1 MSKPIVKPSVKTN
14 CFGNRLSNQMSQP
27 DWWGHLV
34 CMKTFG
40 LLKTIGNW
48 FCWDNRFDSDNRLD
62 WGVQFDIQLNGWMD
76 VLIKD
81 EFTRMSGLIKKKKI
95 FRYPLRCPPP
105 PPGCACIISNQ
116 FYWDW
121 SIECDFNS
129 VCIHIHRVFGVTYQ
143 SKPTST
149 DHGNI
154 YGLHWCYLLPIT
166 CISKKNMRLNK
177 KLLLIVLIDFFL
189 VKNDNNKKTD

>member
-1 MSKPIVKPSVKTN
+1 MGSLKNNFGGYWDIHSMWPIILVKSVFNQLAIQFEKWPTHPSMGPIYN
-14 CFGNRLSNQMSQP
+14 HIS
-27 DWWGHLV
+27 
-34 CMKTFG
+34 
-40 LLKTIGNW
+40 
-48 FCWDNRFDSDNRLD
+48 
-62 WGVQFDIQLNGWMD
+62 
-76 VLIKD
+76 
-81 EFTRMSGLIKKKKI
+81 
-95 FRYPLRCPPP
+95 P

-166 CISKKNMRLNK
+166 CISKKK
-177 KLLLIVLIDFFL
+177 YAIE
-189 VKNDNNKKTD
+189 